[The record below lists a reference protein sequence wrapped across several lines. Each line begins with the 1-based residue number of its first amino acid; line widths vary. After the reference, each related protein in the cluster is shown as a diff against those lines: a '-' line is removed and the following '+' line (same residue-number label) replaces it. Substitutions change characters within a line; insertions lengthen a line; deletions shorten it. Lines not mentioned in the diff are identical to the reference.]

1 MKKKKI
7 LVIGGTGFIGYHL
20 LLKCKLL
27 NWEAVSISKN
37 KPTKTRKLRNVDYKI
52 FDISKVENL
61 SKLKNENFNYVVNLG
76 GYIDHKNKTTTY
88 NSHFLGVRNLY
99 EFLKNKKEL
108 ECFIQIGSSAEYGTV
123 KSPHNEKSICSPKLI
138 YGKSKLIATKFLL
151 NKYKKFNFPVT
162 ILRPYQI
169 YGPKQKI
176 DRFIPL
182 LINSCIKNVDFIA
195 SHGKQK
201 RDFLFVD
208 DAIKGII
215 NSIKNKKCR
224 GEVINI
230 GSGKP
235 ITLLKI
241 MKFVQNK
248 IGGGKILL
256 GKIKLRADEQ
266 LIIYPNL
273 KKAKK
278 FLKWSKITSFE
289 TGINKTI
296 KQYKKE
302 IKVF

>member
-1 MKKKKI
+1 M
-7 LVIGGTGFIGYHL
+7 
-20 LLKCKLL
+20 
-27 NWEAVSISKN
+27 N
-37 KPTKTRKLRNVDYKI
+37 
-52 FDISKVENL
+52 
-61 SKLKNENFNYVVNLG
+61 
-76 GYIDHKNKTTTY
+76 
-88 NSHFLGVRNLY
+88 
-99 EFLKNKKEL
+99 FLKNKKEL

-215 NSIKNKKCR
+215 NSIKK
-224 GEVINI
+224 
-230 GSGKP
+230 
-235 ITLLKI
+235 
-241 MKFVQNK
+241 
-248 IGGGKILL
+248 
-256 GKIKLRADEQ
+256 
-266 LIIYPNL
+266 
-273 KKAKK
+273 
-278 FLKWSKITSFE
+278 
-289 TGINKTI
+289 
-296 KQYKKE
+296 
-302 IKVF
+302 

>member
-1 MKKKKI
+1 M
-7 LVIGGTGFIGYHL
+7 
-20 LLKCKLL
+20 
-27 NWEAVSISKN
+27 
-37 KPTKTRKLRNVDYKI
+37 
-52 FDISKVENL
+52 
-61 SKLKNENFNYVVNLG
+61 
-76 GYIDHKNKTTTY
+76 
-88 NSHFLGVRNLY
+88 
-99 EFLKNKKEL
+99 
-108 ECFIQIGSSAEYGTV
+108 
-123 KSPHNEKSICSPKLI
+123 
-138 YGKSKLIATKFLL
+138 IATKFLL

-201 RDFLFVD
+201 RDFIHVD